1 MRGFRSKGFMIAAG
15 LIVGGLAALMSKLGN
30 PANMGACIACF
41 YRDITGALGL
51 HRAEVVQY
59 LRPEIMGI
67 AIGAVIMAVVYGE
80 FRPRGGSNTLVRFFL
95 GAFLMI
101 GALVFL
107 GCPVRAVLRLGGGD
121 LNAVTGIVGIVI
133 GAAVGIYFLKRGFN
147 LGRATSTQK
156 AAGWIMPAV
165 MIGLLLLV
173 IVKPAFIFF
182 SQKGPGAAHAPLFI
196 SLVVGLIIGA
206 LAQRTRM
213 CFVGAWRD
221 LFLVK
226 DTYLISGVITCL
238 IGAVVVNAIIGSIK
252 VGFAEQ
258 PIAHT
263 NQVWNLLG
271 MVLVGISATLLGGCP
286 LRQTVL
292 ASEGDTDA
300 AVTILGMIAGAAFSH
315 NFLLASSASG
325 PSANGPIAVIIGLI
339 FVCCIGF
346 FMSESVVFKAF
357 SGKGEKQ
364 TV

>member
-1 MRGFRSKGFMIAAG
+1 
-15 LIVGGLAALMSKLGN
+15 
-30 PANMGACIACF
+30 
-41 YRDITGALGL
+41 
-51 HRAEVVQY
+51 
-59 LRPEIMGI
+59 
-67 AIGAVIMAVVYGE
+67 
-80 FRPRGGSNTLVRFFL
+80 
-95 GAFLMI
+95 
-101 GALVFL
+101 
-107 GCPVRAVLRLGGGD
+107 
-121 LNAVTGIVGIVI
+121 
-133 GAAVGIYFLKRGFN
+133 
-147 LGRATSTQK
+147 
-156 AAGWIMPAV
+156 
-165 MIGLLLLV
+165 
-173 IVKPAFIFF
+173 VKPAFIFF

-226 DTYLISGVITCL
+226 DTYLLGGVVACL
-238 IGAVVVNAIIGSIK
+238 VGALVVNAITGSIK

-300 AVTILGMIAGAAFSH
+300 AVTLLGMIAGAAFSH

-325 PSANGPIAVIIGLI
+325 PSANGPIAVVIGLI
-339 FVCCIGF
+339 FTCCIGH
-346 FMSESVVFKAF
+346 FM
-357 SGKGEKQ
+357 GKQ
-364 TV
+364 TI